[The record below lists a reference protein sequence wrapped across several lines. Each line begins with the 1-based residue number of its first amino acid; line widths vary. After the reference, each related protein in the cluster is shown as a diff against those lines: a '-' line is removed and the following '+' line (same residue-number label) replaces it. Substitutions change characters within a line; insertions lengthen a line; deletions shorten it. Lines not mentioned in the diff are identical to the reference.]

1 MNWKQKSESS
11 SLNNIAG
18 SSRMKIY
25 TLLLLFFLS
34 TLFACNTNSSKPDEV
49 DTQKEYSFEELNT
62 LLLKD
67 STNAF
72 LLNQRAQKYLEQK
85 KIKEAFL
92 DANQAA
98 RLDTNNAAYYV
109 TVADVLLSMNRALN
123 AKYALEK
130 AVVKDPEN
138 EEAKLKL
145 AEIYYIIRQ
154 YDKAMKQVDDVMR
167 ANPGNA
173 KAIFIKSMSF
183 KELGDTLNAIN
194 GFEKLIETDENNYDA
209 YMQLGVIYSNLKN
222 PVAVD
227 YFSNAIRIKPDSEEA
242 WYGKA
247 YYFQLDG
254 QLDRAI
260 QEFTEMLTVK
270 PCNIRAHF
278 NLGYIH
284 LVELNVFQ
292 QAIKHFDD
300 AIACDPE
307 FTKAI
312 YNKGVA
318 YESLGDIGNAKKF
331 FSEALQI
338 NPDYQL
344 AKDGLKRLQ

>member
-1 MNWKQKSESS
+1 M
-11 SLNNIAG
+11 
-18 SSRMKIY
+18 
-25 TLLLLFFLS
+25 
-34 TLFACNTNSSKPDEV
+34 FACKNNPSQSGNI
-49 DTQKEYSFEELNT
+49 DTQKEYSFEELNA
-62 LLLKD
+62 LLQKD

-98 RLDTNNAAYYV
+98 KLDTNNASYYI

-130 AVVKDPEN
+130 AVAKDPQN
-138 EEAKLKL
+138 VEAKLKL
-145 AEIYYIIRQ
+145 AEIFYIIRQ
-154 YDKAMKQVDDVMR
+154 YEKAMMQVDDVMR
-167 ANPGNA
+167 IDSKNA

-183 KELGDTLNAIN
+183 KEMGDTLNAIN
-194 GFEKLIETDENNYDA
+194 GFEKLIEADGNNYDA
-209 YMQLGVIYSNLKN
+209 YMQLGVLYSDLRN

-227 YFSNAIRIKPDSEEA
+227 YFSNAIRIKPNSEEA
-242 WYGKA
+242 LYGKA
-247 YYFQLDG
+247 YYFQLNG
-254 QLDRAI
+254 ELDRAI
-260 QEFTEMLTVK
+260 QEFTNMLSSN
-270 PCNIRAHF
+270 PCNLRAHF

-284 LVELNVFQ
+284 LVELNVFK

-300 AIACDPE
+300 AIACDPK

-318 YESLGDIGNAKKF
+318 YESLGDIGNARRF
-331 FSEALQI
+331 FNEALAI
-338 NPDYQL
+338 EPEYQL
-344 AKDGLKRLQ
+344 AKEGLKRVQ